1 MDQVEIMQFINR
13 NPTFSM
19 ATCSDNVPYVRTM
32 TVAFADN
39 RGIVLATGREKDV
52 CRQMQANPRIEM
64 CFYNAQNGVQ
74 VRIAGTAAEV
84 DDVQLKKDIVEKF
97 DFLKP
102 WVEAQGYDI
111 LAAFR
116 VTNARATT
124 WTMADMAKPKEYVT
138 LTKL

>member
-1 MDQVEIMQFINR
+1 MEFINR
-13 NPTFSM
+13 IDVFVGDVR
-19 ATCSDNVPYVRTM
+19 DNVPYVRTM
-32 TVAFADN
+32 TVAFAT
-39 RGIVLATGREKDV
+39 TGASFCHGPREGRLPPDAG
-52 CRQMQANPRIEM
+52 QPGIEM